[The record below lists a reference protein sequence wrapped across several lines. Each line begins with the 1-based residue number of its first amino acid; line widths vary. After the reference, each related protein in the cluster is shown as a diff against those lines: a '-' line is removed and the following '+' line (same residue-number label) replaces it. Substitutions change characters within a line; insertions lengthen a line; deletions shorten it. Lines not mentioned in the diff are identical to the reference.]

1 MTDLNWKNEAPLTL
15 RPFKP
20 TYHLTMALEN
30 MTLNEM
36 IAVDETYESRIHL
49 RRQILRDHPST
60 MGVRP
65 GGEAAVYEF
74 YEWMTAVYLPQRF
87 PTMYSLGEGEKGSHL
102 YNRATEELIPLR
114 PTSVQEALQTL
125 GAHVDTDFLFLQ
137 RSSEDDKYHLEA
149 FQTCFPNGFSSFEK
163 LGQPLAE
170 IHKPVPG
177 YAAKLEKSMDRFF
190 ANLAVGKIVKRS
202 NWSITTND
210 VLYAEAGNHLYAEDE
225 TPDEDTK
232 DERTGSGSS
241 KPSLA
246 DEISRQRDEV
256 SVLDCRVRCERQ
268 TLHRLPKTGALVFG
282 VKTYLYTLSEIKAE
296 GSAEELACAIEGLGK
311 GNVPEMEFYK
321 RGVIWGEK
329 VKKFLRS

>member
-1 MTDLNWKNEAPLTL
+1 MAL

-20 TYHLTMALEN
+20 TYHLTMSLEN
-30 MTLNEM
+30 MTIDEL
-36 IAVDETYESRIHL
+36 IAVDETYESRIQL

-60 MGVRP
+60 MGVRR
-65 GGEAAVYEF
+65 GGEAAIYEF
-74 YEWMTAVYLPQRF
+74 YEWMTAVYLPRRF
-87 PTMYSLGEGEKGSHL
+87 PTMYSLSEGEKGSHL
-102 YNRATEELIPLR
+102 YNRATEETIPLR
-114 PTSVQEALQTL
+114 PTSVREALRTL

-137 RSSEDDKYHLEA
+137 RSSEDDKYHLEG
-149 FQTCFPNGFSSFEK
+149 FQTCFPNGFSSLEK
-163 LGQPLAE
+163 LGLPLAE
-170 IHKPVPG
+170 IHKPVPR

-225 TPDEDTK
+225 TQGKETK
-232 DERTGSGSS
+232 DERKRDFS
-241 KPSLA
+241 KASLA
-246 DEISRQRDEV
+246 DDIARQRDEV
-256 SVLDCRVRCERQ
+256 SVPDCRVRCERQ
-268 TLHRLPKTGALVFG
+268 TLHRLPKSGGLVFG

-296 GSAEELACAIEGLGK
+296 GSGKELACAIEGLGK
-311 GNVPEMEFYK
+311 GSVPEMEFYK